1 MVVYDLQEA
10 FIKKRLLAVEEK
22 AFKYSIRIAAAIS
35 LFNSVVLI
43 YALSN
48 YFSSPIMFSLC
59 IVCIVNITGF
69 SFGALYLL
77 THSISTKYL
86 IKLYSK

>member
-1 MVVYDLQEA
+1 MVVYDLKEV
-10 FIKKRLLAVEEK
+10 FIKKKLLAVEDT
-22 AFKYSIRIAAAIS
+22 AYRYSLRIAAGIS
-35 LFNSVVLI
+35 LFKFVVLI

-48 YFSSPIMFSLC
+48 YFSSPVMFSLC
-59 IVCIVNITGF
+59 LVCIVNITGV
-69 SFGALYLL
+69 SFGALYFI